1 MTYYIKF
8 EDGSEH
14 ELPVWLN
21 TKERVEFCDFVIKMY
36 RREFDVKLKNTSLR
50 LEIMANY
57 ILAGTNKG
65 NDRPI
70 ITKYKEKKNR
80 FKEVNFSELEQKY
93 DKNG

>member
-1 MTYYIKF
+1 
-8 EDGSEH
+8 
-14 ELPVWLN
+14 
-21 TKERVEFCDFVIKMY
+21 
-36 RREFDVKLKNTSLR
+36 
-50 LEIMANY
+50 MANY